1 MNDINVKISPV
12 KLILLVV
19 VALLTCTISRAQNLT
34 TGQEVRYNP
43 IITAV
48 PFLTITPDSRHG
60 AMGDA
65 GAATSPDAN
74 SQYWNPSKYPFI
86 NDQYGVS
93 LSYTPWLR
101 QLTGDINLAYLA
113 GYYKIDGLQTIGS
126 SLRYF
131 SMGSIRQTDR
141 TGTYLSTANPNEFAL
156 DVSYSRKLSEVFS
169 GGVAIRY
176 IRSDLSGGSAGT
188 MSGTVAYSAG
198 NAFATD
204 VSFYYQNRLSGE
216 GSKNSIA
223 AGVNFSNIGSKVS
236 YNQGSTKEFL
246 PANMRLGTT
255 FTTELSDSGSFSLS
269 VDLNKLM
276 VPTPSNVYT
285 TRSDGTVL
293 VTEDNNSGQSGIS
306 SIFGSFGDAPGG
318 MKEELQEITWS
329 LGAEYWYRRKFA
341 LRGGYFNES
350 QNKGNRK
357 YFSAGVGVKIKT
369 FNIDLSYLIPV
380 QKNNPLANTI
390 RLSVLFNLNRILQ
403 PANKQAPQ
411 EKRDGVN

>member
-1 MNDINVKISPV
+1 MNNINVRLFSAT
-12 KLILLVV
+12 LILSSVLPF
-19 VALLTCTISRAQNLT
+19 LTCTRSEAQNLT

-43 IITAV
+43 ITTAV
-48 PFLTITPDSRHG
+48 PFLTITPDSRQG

-74 SQYWNPSKYPFI
+74 SQHWNPSKYAFI
-86 NDQYGVS
+86 NDQYGLS

-113 GYYKIDGLQTIGS
+113 GYYKPDGLQTIGT

-141 TGTYLSTANPNEFAL
+141 TGTFLSTANPNEFAL

-204 VSFYYQNRLSGE
+204 VSFYYHNRLGGE
-216 GSKNSIA
+216 ASANWVS

-255 FTTELSDSGSFSLS
+255 FTTELTDSSSFSFS

-285 TRSDGTVL
+285 TRTDGTVL
-293 VTEDNNSGQSGIS
+293 VTEDTNSGKSVIS

-329 LGAEYWYRRKFA
+329 LGAEYWYKRRFA

-369 FNIDLSYLIPV
+369 CNIDLSYLIPV

-390 RLSVLFNLNRILQ
+390 RLSVLFNINRILQ
-403 PANKQAPQ
+403 SADKQGPQ
-411 EKRDGVN
+411 ENRTE